1 MAGNRERK
9 RPRIPCLTK
18 RAKSGVGVWWI
29 SYRGEGKAG
38 VENIGVFEDDGTPR
52 KEHPLLLDPAP
63 DAHPLYIAR
72 GFALV
77 GDDLYIANAWRKDS
91 HVARYR
97 RRGDTFHFADIVVAT
112 TDVSAMV
119 HPFDVELG
127 DDGRLY
133 VSCQD
138 TNTVVAIL
146 PETRQPAPVAAHL
159 RKKFPDG
166 NFLPGTLVASS
177 QGRLP
182 EVGEHAPQNVPPPQG
197 LKVVLDEH
205 GKPRHSV
212 RGIIVH
218 RKHLYVADE
227 AGDGVKIFE
236 VASGRLVA
244 RIRGK
249 KLMKPVHLILHG
261 NTLYIGAAGTG
272 SILAYEIPRKA
283 PRGRLKARTV
293 IDGKLKA
300 PSGFAIG
307 ADGDLYV
314 AERLKQ
320 RVRRFSLKGK
330 NKGTFIAGLP
340 DMPEFLVHVPDR
352 V

>member
-1 MAGNRERK
+1 
-9 RPRIPCLTK
+9 
-18 RAKSGVGVWWI
+18 VWWI

-38 VENIGVFEDDGTPR
+38 VDNIGVFENDGTPR
-52 KEHPLLLDPAP
+52 KEHPLLLDPSP
-63 DAHPLYIAR
+63 DAHPLHIAR

-91 HVARYR
+91 HVARYHR
-97 RRGDTFHFADIVVAT
+97 HGDTFRFAEVVAT
-112 TDVSAMV
+112 TKDVAAMV

-146 PETRQPAPVAAHL
+146 PNSRETAPVAAHL
-159 RKKFPDG
+159 LKTFPDG

-182 EVGEHAPQNVPPPQG
+182 DVGDRAPSNVPSPQG
-197 LKVVLDEH
+197 LKVVLDVH

-227 AGDGVKIFE
+227 AGDAVKIFE
-236 VASGRLVA
+236 MKSGRLVA
-244 RIRGK
+244 RIKGS
-249 KLMKPVHLILHG
+249 KLTKPVHLILHG
-261 NTLYIGAAGTG
+261 DTLYIGAAGTG
-272 SILAYEIPRKA
+272 SILAFDIPAKG
-283 PRGRLKARTV
+283 PRGKLEARTV
-293 IDGKLKA
+293 IDSKLKA

-307 ADGDLYV
+307 PDGDLYV
-314 AERLKQ
+314 AERFNQ
-320 RVRRFSLKGK
+320 RVRRFSAKGK
-330 NKGTFIAGLP
+330 KKGTFIEGLP

>member
-1 MAGNRERK
+1 
-9 RPRIPCLTK
+9 
-18 RAKSGVGVWWI
+18 VWWI
-29 SYRGEGKAG
+29 SYRGEGKTG
-38 VENIGVFEDDGTPR
+38 IDNIGVFEDDGTPR
-52 KEHPLLLDPAP
+52 REHPLLLDPSP
-63 DAHPLYIAR
+63 DAYPLHIAR

-97 RRGDTFHFADIVVAT
+97 RHGETFHFAEIVVAT
-112 TDVSAMV
+112 KNVSAMV

-138 TNTVVAIL
+138 TNTVVALL
-146 PETRQPAPVAAHL
+146 PKTRKPAPVASHL
-159 RKKFPDG
+159 RRNFPGG

-182 EVGEHAPQNVPPPQG
+182 EVGGRAPLNVPPPQG

-218 RKHLYVADE
+218 RNHLYVADE
-227 AGDGVKIFE
+227 AGDAVKIFE

-244 RIRGK
+244 RIRGR
-249 KLMKPVHLILHG
+249 KLTKPVHLILHG
-261 NTLYIGAAGTG
+261 ETLYIGAAGSG
-272 SILAYEIPRKA
+272 SILAFDIPAKG
-283 PRGRLKARTV
+283 PHGKLKGRAV
-293 IDGKLKA
+293 IEGKLKA

-307 ADGDLYV
+307 PDGDFFV
-314 AERLKQ
+314 AERIKQ
-320 RVRRFSLKGK
+320 RVRRFSAKGK
-330 NKGTFIAGLP
+330 KKGTFLDGLP

-352 V
+352 

>member
-1 MAGNRERK
+1 M
-9 RPRIPCLTK
+9 
-18 RAKSGVGVWWI
+18 WWI
-29 SYRGEGKAG
+29 SYRGEGKTG

-52 KEHPLLLDPAP
+52 KKHPLLLDPAP
-63 DAHPLYIAR
+63 DAHPLNIAR

-91 HVARYR
+91 HIVRYR
-97 RRGDTFHFADIVVAT
+97 RKGDTFHFAAVVAAT
-112 TDVSAMV
+112 EHVAAMV

-146 PETRQPAPVAAHL
+146 PETRMPAPVAKHL
-159 RKKFPDG
+159 RKRFPDG

-182 EVGEHAPQNVPPPQG
+182 EVGDHAPTDVPAPQG

-227 AGDGVKIFE
+227 ASDGVKIFE
-236 VASGRLVA
+236 LKSGRLVA

-249 KLMKPVHLILHG
+249 KQTKPVHLVLRG
-261 NTLYIGAAGTG
+261 ETLYIGAAGTG
-272 SILAYEIPRKA
+272 SILAYDIPAIVPHGVVK
-283 PRGRLKARTV
+283 PRVV

-307 ADGDLYV
+307 PDGDFYV
-314 AERLKQ
+314 AERLRR
-320 RVRRFSLKGK
+320 RVRRFSAKGK
-330 NKGTFIAGLP
+330 KKGTFIDGLP
-340 DMPEFLVHVPDR
+340 DMPEFLVHIPDPA
-352 V
+352 

>member
-1 MAGNRERK
+1 
-9 RPRIPCLTK
+9 
-18 RAKSGVGVWWI
+18 VWWI

-52 KEHPLLLDPAP
+52 KEHPLLLDPSP
-63 DAHPLYIAR
+63 DAHPLHIAR

-97 RRGDTFHFADIVVAT
+97 RHGDTFHYADIVVAT
-112 TDVSAMV
+112 KDVSAMV

-133 VSCQD
+133 MSCQD
-138 TNTVVAIL
+138 TNTVVAVL
-146 PETRQPAPVAAHL
+146 PKTRKPAPVALHL
-159 RKKFPDG
+159 RKTFPGG

-182 EVGEHAPQNVPPPQG
+182 ECGEHAPPNVPAPQG

-227 AGDGVKIFE
+227 AGDNVKIFE
-236 VASGRLVA
+236 VATGRFVA
-244 RIRGK
+244 RIGGK
-249 KLMKPVHLILHG
+249 KMAKPVHLILHDA
-261 NTLYIGAAGTG
+261 TLYIGAAGSG
-272 SILAYEIPRKA
+272 SILAFDIREKA
-283 PRGRLKARTV
+283 PQGDLKARV
-293 IDGKLKA
+293 IIDCKLKA

-307 ADGDLYV
+307 PDGDFYV
-314 AERLKQ
+314 AERLKM
-320 RVRRFSLKGK
+320 RVRRFSPKGK
-330 NKGTFIAGLP
+330 KRGTFIDRLP
-340 DMPEFLVHVPDR
+340 DMPEFLVHIADR
-352 V
+352 T